1 MIIPTRGVSCEA
13 AAFIA
18 MFPEIKVREINLDY
32 SQALIRATY
41 YRLIFQL
48 NKI

>member
-18 MFPEIKVREINLDY
+18 MFPEIVKRDK
-32 SQALIRATY
+32 S
-41 YRLIFQL
+41 RLAPSF
-48 NKI
+48 NKSPVL